1 MKKLYMSLVGVV
13 VAASGIVALNVFGAD
28 AHADLPRDC
37 DNNSIINCGA
47 TSAGELADKYT
58 KNAPG
63 DLSAVYQSYGITANE
78 MTHADTT
85 AKMGEV
91 RKDGTVVVNGEVVA
105 TDASSI
111 GRQNIFTGSTT
122 KNIGGKTYYDTP
134 PSRSFAR
141 DSITAYVFFDQ
152 NGNFKAAVLTSCG
165 NPVSAKPKPKPV
177 YKCDSLAATP
187 ISRTEYSFKGGASA
201 SGGAT
206 VTGYIL
212 DYGDGTKEQLAN
224 VNDVKHTY
232 AKEGTYTATLT
243 ASVQVNGETKTV
255 GGAGCAVKVTIT
267 PEECKPGIPVGDER
281 CNEKPQECKPGI
293 PVGDDRCTPCPIPGK
308 EQYSKNDTEHCVQE
322 TPVQELPHTGPT
334 DLIFGGLGLSSI
346 VASGYY
352 WFTSRRGL
360 LSALLNR

>member
-1 MKKLYMSLVGVV
+1 MKKISIALAGIILAV
-13 VAASGIVALNVFGAD
+13 SGLVALNVFGTD

-47 TSAGELADKYT
+47 TSAAELADKYA

-63 DLSAVYQSYGITANE
+63 DLTAIYQSYGLTANE
-78 MTHADTT
+78 MAHADTM

-105 TDASSI
+105 TDATSI

-152 NGNFKAAVLTSCG
+152 SGNFKSAILTSCG
-165 NPVSAKPKPKPV
+165 NPVSGKPKPKPV

-187 ISRTEYSFKGGASA
+187 ISRTQYSFKGSASA

-206 VTGYIL
+206 ISGYTL
-212 DYGDGTKEQLAN
+212 DFGDGTTQTITSAGN
-224 VNDVKHTY
+224 VQHTY
-232 AKEGTYTATLT
+232 AKEGTYTAKLT
-243 ASVQVNGETKTV
+243 ATVKVNNETKAVTS
-255 GGAGCAVKVTIT
+255 AGCAVKITIV

-293 PVGDDRCTPCPIPGK
+293 PVGDERCTPCPIPGK
-308 EQYSKNDTEHCVQE
+308 EQYPKNDTENCKEDV
-322 TPVQELPHTGPT
+322 VQELPHTGPT
-334 DLIFGGLGLSSI
+334 DLIFGGLGLGSI